1 MREMLTWVDGN
12 GNRQPSLDSTMVTV
26 SVYAELLHIHELV
39 SSLLGLYYGLRKPL
53 GKRSETVDLA
63 PLFLSAPSRETRA
76 WLLAVD
82 RKGKHAVKREN
93 STQLY
98 SFSGTQ
104 LENITEINKKDT
116 NMP

>member
-1 MREMLTWVDGN
+1 
-12 GNRQPSLDSTMVTV
+12 MVTV
-26 SVYAELLHIHELV
+26 FVYVELLRICESV
-39 SSLLGLYYGLRKPL
+39 SSLLGLYYGLGKPL

-63 PLFLSAPSRETRA
+63 PLFVIATSRETRA

-93 STQLY
+93 CTQLY
-98 SFSGTQ
+98 SLSGIQ